1 LGVLSP
7 YNTIQELQTFASC
20 LAIVEPRPAKI
31 VLSDDLQTLTVNG
44 KPLSLQQWR
53 SGTQRAMQDMEDL
66 IMKVLKGKEIPFT
79 IPDDIMDDMTDTT
92 MGYSWLNNAKF
103 TEDDNPLLKCYLND
117 PDSPI
122 GYQSAD
128 GHFHFHVDHI
138 MPIMETMA
146 QINKLHCFLSNQV
159 NSQAI
164 RGTSLADL
172 RLQNAHRHRNH
183 HKANGETHHIIQ
195 YTKTTNNREMDIYLP
210 VLMNPVMRRLDD
222 MYLIL
227 LRPLEKQLAFAL
239 WGEDAKMMYEEF
251 MYVQMGQRVDE
262 KMVYKQFPK
271 LCKEYFNVE
280 LNLSDYRDWAIGV
293 MREYIAPEYRL
304 GSKGDMV
311 GDLMAQ
317 HGSWTAEH
325 FYALLEGGLPYITTE
340 ATWQNDQFCHIWHDV
355 SGFGSNPPPLPLKL
369 IARKAYVSPVL
380 PVSTSDGLNSPEALQ
395 MLTQI
400 LNKVTHL
407 EERLT
412 LNEASLGGKLQN
424 LRQEIKEDVQDAL
437 ASGLVTLH
445 KSSTTHSISENTAA
459 AEDIQDALASETSAT
474 HSFTENTIAAT
485 AGDDVDMDDM
495 YLPTTEPLSLDQS
508 LYMDTPLTNQISMAE
523 NPIKLTGSELEQSMA
538 VNHMPSGV
546 SESTALRALH
556 TALGRS
562 DATWRS
568 PEQRATILHTLDN
581 SRNIISV
588 MKTGMG
594 KSMTWI
600 LAALLQT
607 IICVVIVPFHDLLE
621 QHLSRAKHMG
631 CRAMKWTAKS
641 TSINNCNLIFMAME
655 TAASSVLPK

>member
-1 LGVLSP
+1 
-7 YNTIQELQTFASC
+7 
-20 LAIVEPRPAKI
+20 
-31 VLSDDLQTLTVNG
+31 
-44 KPLSLQQWR
+44 
-53 SGTQRAMQDMEDL
+53 MQDMEEL
-66 IMKVLKGKEIPFT
+66 IMKVLKGTEIPFT
-79 IPDDIMDDMTDTT
+79 IPDDVVDNMSDTT

-103 TEDDNPLLKCYLND
+103 TEEDNPLMKRYLSD

-122 GYQSAD
+122 GYQGPDS
-128 GHFHFHVDHI
+128 HFHFHVDRI
-138 MPIMETMA
+138 MPIMEDMA
-146 QINKLHCFLSNQV
+146 QINKLHCYLSNQV

-172 RLQNAHRHRNH
+172 RLKNAHRRRNH

-210 VLMNPVMRRLDD
+210 VLMNPAMRRLDD

-239 WGEDAKMMYEEF
+239 WGEDAKMAYEEF

-262 KMVYKQFPK
+262 KMVYKQFPN
-271 LCKEYFNVE
+271 LCKKYFGVE

-293 MREYIAPEYRL
+293 MREYVPPEYRL

-317 HGSWTAEH
+317 HGSRVAEH

-340 ATWQNDQFCHIWHDV
+340 ATWQNDQFCHFWHNI
-355 SGFGSNPPPLPLKL
+355 SGFGSHPPPLPLKVL
-369 IARKAYVSPVL
+369 HQQAHNPPVPG
-380 PVSTSDGLNSPEALQ
+380 PVPAGDNLNSPVALQ
-395 MLTQI
+395 MLTQL

-407 EERLT
+407 EERLVHYK
-412 LNEASLGGKLQN
+412 AGLGGKLQN
-424 LRQEIKEDVQDAL
+424 LHQEIKEDVRDAL
-437 ASGLVTLH
+437 ASGLATLH
-445 KSSTTHSISENTAA
+445 GSPTTHSIPADAQASGLATLHGSPVTHFIPADAA
-459 AEDIQDALASETSAT
+459 AADNDADMEDL
-474 HSFTENTIAAT
+474 
-485 AGDDVDMDDM
+485 
-495 YLPTTEPLSLDQS
+495 YLPTEHLSDVHDSHGL
-508 LYMDTPLTNQISMAE
+508 MAE
-523 NPIKLTGSELEQSMA
+523 NPIKLTGSQLEQRMA
-538 VNHMPSGV
+538 VHHMPSGV
-546 SESTALRALH
+546 SEPAALRALQ
-556 TALGRS
+556 TALGRP

-581 SRNIISV
+581 SKNIVSV

-607 IICVVIVPFHDLLE
+607 VISVVIVPFHDLLE
-621 QHLSRAKHMG
+621 QHLDNARHMG
-631 CRAMKWTAKS
+631 CRAMKWTAQS

-655 TAASSVLPK
+655 TAASHVLSR

>member
-1 LGVLSP
+1 
-7 YNTIQELQTFASC
+7 
-20 LAIVEPRPAKI
+20 
-31 VLSDDLQTLTVNG
+31 
-44 KPLSLQQWR
+44 
-53 SGTQRAMQDMEDL
+53 MQDMEAL
-66 IMKVLKGKEIPFT
+66 IMKVLKGTEIPFT
-79 IPDDIMDDMTDTT
+79 IPDDVVDDMSNTT

-103 TEDDNPLLKCYLND
+103 TEEDNPLMKRYLSD

-122 GYQSAD
+122 GYQGPD
-128 GHFHFHVDHI
+128 GHFHFHVDRI
-138 MPIMETMA
+138 MPIMQDMA
-146 QINKLHCFLSNQV
+146 QINKLHCYLSNQV

-172 RLQNAHRHRNH
+172 RLKNAHRRRNH

-210 VLMNPVMRRLDD
+210 VLMNPAMRRLDD

-239 WGEDAKMMYEEF
+239 WGENAKMAYEEF

-262 KMVYKQFPK
+262 KMVYKQFPN
-271 LCKEYFNVE
+271 LCKKYFGVE

-293 MREYIAPEYRL
+293 MREYVPPEYRL

-317 HGSWTAEH
+317 HGSWIAEH

-340 ATWQNDQFCHIWHDV
+340 ATWQNDQFCHFWHDI
-355 SGFGSNPPPLPLKL
+355 SGFGSNLPPLPLKIL
-369 IARKAYVSPVL
+369 RQQAHIPTVPV
-380 PVSTSDGLNSPEALQ
+380 PVPVPAGDDLNSPVALQ

-407 EERLT
+407 EERLAQ
-412 LNEASLGGKLQN
+412 NEAGLGGKLQN
-424 LRQEIKEDVQDAL
+424 LRQKIKEDVRDAL
-437 ASGLVTLH
+437 ASGLATLH
-445 KSSTTHSISENTAA
+445 GSPTTHSIPADAQASGLATLHGLPVTHFIPADAA
-459 AEDIQDALASETSAT
+459 AASNDADMEDL
-474 HSFTENTIAAT
+474 
-485 AGDDVDMDDM
+485 
-495 YLPTTEPLSLDQS
+495 YLPTDPTEHLSDVQDSHML
-508 LYMDTPLTNQISMAE
+508 MAE
-523 NPIKLTGSELEQSMA
+523 NPTKLTGSELEQQMA
-538 VNHMPSGV
+538 VHHMPSGV
-546 SESTALRALH
+546 SESAALRALQ
-556 TALGRS
+556 TALGRP
-562 DATWRS
+562 DVTWRS

-581 SRNIISV
+581 SKNIVSV

-607 IICVVIVPFHDLLE
+607 VISVVIVPFHDLLE
-621 QHLSRAKHMG
+621 QHLENARRMG
-631 CRAMKWTAKS
+631 CRAMKWTAQS

-655 TAASSVLPK
+655 TAASRVLSR